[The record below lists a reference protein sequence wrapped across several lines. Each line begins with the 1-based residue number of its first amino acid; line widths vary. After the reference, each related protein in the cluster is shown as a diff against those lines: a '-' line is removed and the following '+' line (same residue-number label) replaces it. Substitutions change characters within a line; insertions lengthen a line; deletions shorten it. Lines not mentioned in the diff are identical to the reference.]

1 LQGNYTVTVNTQ
13 QLDNLSGSNETR
25 NFQVPLSAHT
35 GLSVGQEQQVT
46 LTNIGSGA
54 ANWVDFDYAIVQV
67 GDGNSS
73 TPTSDEFLDD
83 RATSNISYSSNWID
97 TPSSRTNLGSGYFKG
112 MGR

>member
-1 LQGNYTVTVNTQ
+1 VTVNSQ
-13 QLDNLSGSNETR
+13 LLDNLSGSNETR
-25 NFQVPLSAHT
+25 NFQFSLSAHT

-46 LTNIGSGA
+46 LTNTGSGA
-54 ANWVDFDYAIVQV
+54 ANYVDFDYAIVQV

-83 RATSNISYSSNWID
+83 RAASNISYSSNWID

-112 MGR
+112 TGR